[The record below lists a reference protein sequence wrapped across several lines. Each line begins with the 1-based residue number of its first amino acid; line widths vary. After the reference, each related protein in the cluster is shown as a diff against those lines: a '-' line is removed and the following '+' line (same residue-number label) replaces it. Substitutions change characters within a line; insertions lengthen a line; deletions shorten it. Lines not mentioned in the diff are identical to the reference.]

1 MRASM
6 LAILTASLVAG
17 CSSSPKIVNG
27 TQLSVVIE
35 YDGTDLTSAT
45 KAATTYCT
53 SLGKHAVLQGSSL
66 QDKRALATFN
76 CL

>member
-1 MRASM
+1 MRAAM
-6 LAILTASLVAG
+6 AAILTASLAAG

-27 TQLSVVIE
+27 TQQGVVIE
-35 YDGTDLTSAT
+35 YDGTNVTSAT
-45 KAATTYCT
+45 KVATTYCT
-53 SLGKHAVLQGSSL
+53 GLGKHAVLQGSSL

>member
-27 TQLSVVIE
+27 TQQSVAIE
-35 YDGTDLTSAT
+35 YDGKDVAHAVQT
-45 KAATTYCT
+45 ATTYCST
-53 SLGKHAVLQGSSL
+53 LGKQAMLQGSSQ
-66 QDKRALATFN
+66 QDKRDVATFN
-76 CL
+76 CN

>member
-1 MRASM
+1 M

-27 TQLSVVIE
+27 TQQGVVIA
-35 YDGTDLTSAT
+35 YDGTDVSSAS
-45 KAATTYCT
+45 KVATTYCT
-53 SLGKHAVLQGSSL
+53 SVGKQAVLQGSSL

>member
-6 LAILTASLVAG
+6 AAILTALLVAG
-17 CSSSPKIVNG
+17 CSSSPKIVSG
-27 TQLSVVIE
+27 TQQGVVIE
-35 YDGTDLTSAT
+35 YDGTDLARAT
-45 KAATTYCT
+45 KTATTYCT
-53 SLGKHAVLQGSSL
+53 TLGKQAVLQGSSL